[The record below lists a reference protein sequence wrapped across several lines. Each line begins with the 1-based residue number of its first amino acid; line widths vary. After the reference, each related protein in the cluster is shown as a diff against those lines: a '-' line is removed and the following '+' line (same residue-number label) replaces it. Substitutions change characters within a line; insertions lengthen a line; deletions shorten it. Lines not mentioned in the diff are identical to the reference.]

1 VFLDLIQS
9 IGSNLWALFL
19 IVFFF
24 GGSIFV
30 HELGHFLAARRR
42 GVHVARF
49 SIGFGPKIVSWRG
62 KDGVEYRLSW
72 LPLGGYVALPQ
83 LADMSGIEGDSNVD
97 VARLPP
103 VSYPSRMLVF
113 VAGAAFN
120 ALFAFLLAT
129 AIWLAGRPEMEN
141 VTTTRIGYVVPTVT
155 LPDGRDVP
163 SPARAAGLKVND
175 SIRAV
180 DGRSVNDWPDVQEAL
195 LLGTGVGRDGQRVAT
210 LTIERAGSTTDIV
223 VHPLR
228 LGDEQTR
235 KIGIS
240 PAHEVIVDRIA
251 PGSPAE
257 NWGLQAGDRFQSIEG
272 AAVTSIET
280 VSEFLI
286 DHPGKSF
293 TLTVLR
299 TGKNVQLTAPAREPA
314 APHAFAGIEF
324 ATNYRLLYQ
333 QPWSLCSQIVKTTF
347 RTLWSWMNPRGDV
360 ALANFSGPIGIGLG
374 FWRAAQSEYPVRFAI
389 WFTVLLNLNL
399 AIFNLLPIPVL
410 DGGQMVFATIARLRS
425 RALPA
430 NFIMTT
436 QSVFM
441 VLLFSMIL
449 YVSFFDVRRIVRDVR
464 TDRTESQE
472 RSATNPKA
480 GAVPAAP

>member
-1 VFLDLIQS
+1 VFLDFFQS

-19 IVFFF
+19 IVLFF

-42 GVHVARF
+42 GVHVERF
-49 SIGFGPKIVSWRG
+49 SIGWGPKIFSWRG
-62 KDGVEYRLSW
+62 RDGVEYRVSW
-72 LPLGGYVALPQ
+72 LPIGGYVALPQ
-83 LADMSGIEGDSNVD
+83 LADLSGIEGASELD

-120 ALFAFLLAT
+120 VLFAYLLAT
-129 AIWLAGRPEMEN
+129 ALWLAGRPEMEN
-141 VTTTRIGYVVPTVT
+141 VTTTRIGYVLPTVT
-155 LPDGRDVP
+155 LPDGKEVS
-163 SPARAAGLKVND
+163 SPAKTAGLRVND
-175 SIRAV
+175 VVRAV
-180 DGRSVNDWPDVQEAL
+180 DGRPVKDWPDVQEAL
-195 LLGTGVGRDGQRVAT
+195 LLGTGMSRDGQRVAT
-210 LTIERAGSTTDIV
+210 LAIERDGSVIDVV

-251 PGSPAE
+251 AGTLADS
-257 NWGLQAGDRFQSIEG
+257 WGLKVGDRFQRIDG
-272 AAVTSIET
+272 VPVTSIET
-280 VSEFLI
+280 VSEFLT

-293 TLTVLR
+293 ALTVLR
-299 TGKNVQLTAPAREPA
+299 NGQRVQLTAPAQPA
-314 APHAFAGIEF
+314 NAPHVFSGIEF

-333 QPWSLCSQIVKTTF
+333 TPWSLCSQIVRTTF
-347 RTLWSWMNPRGDV
+347 RTLWSWINPRGDV

-410 DGGQMVFATIARLRS
+410 DGGLMVFATIGRLRR
-425 RALPA
+425 RALPT

-449 YVSFFDVRRIVRDVR
+449 YVSFFDVRRIVRDAR
-464 TDRTESQE
+464 SERTENHE
-472 RSATNPKA
+472 PAAPNPKD